1 MDQHAAA
8 GRFRATAKRRLTVLL
23 NVTEALFAAGDANRI
38 ERNDLVALKDAFI
51 HACDRYVETFAE
63 DELTEEVNEQLSN
76 YSSEQLQFY
85 IRIASLF
92 NTPNVTRPKQDVAP
106 RADNFQRIITLMSLP
121 KIELKP
127 FGGDSVD
134 YYNFMAEFD
143 KLVDDVT
150 DDAQVKLNILKRSC
164 VDYAANVIS
173 DCGQLNAVSGY
184 KRAREL
190 LADKCGNPHRASQQI
205 QRELRDGKV
214 VRSLKD
220 LDALSICLR
229 KGIDCLTHI
238 GMLSELNSQNTIK
251 AVISRVQF
259 RNVSDGRRRQA
270 LRILDERNSYPHI
283 DDLRRFLDKEVRD
296 LSDPVYG
303 IADVSSGTHASFN
316 TLITGIPRDDG
327 TSRFSG
333 NFTTEQHERV
343 SPSSAAIQSANAS
356 SQPAGARSLSV
367 PHSRTVSAAQCPY
380 CGNDT
385 HKLLKCEQF
394 HVLSVSDRNA
404 FVKENRICMLCLNVG
419 HFVRDCLSRYRCF
432 ICQRRHSRSLCGHG
446 NGGNTVGDNNHDS
459 WQTIHQNEQVAL
471 SVSTSGVFMPLVRVL
486 VNGVLC
492 VALLDS
498 GSSRTFLM
506 QDMADRF
513 GLVGVDVSFNLSRLN
528 SITQM
533 HTKTATVQ
541 VQAANMAGNV
551 YACNV
556 CFTDYIPTHVPPSLP
571 GVYAH
576 LEGLSLCQRAERID
590 LLIGQ
595 DHAELLM
602 PLEVR
607 SESDGAPYAVRTT
620 LGWTLH
626 GSIACQSPQP
636 VMCMFTF
643 SDMPEKVSQ
652 DDIHVI
658 KHWDANTK
666 TVDGHY
672 EIPVP
677 WSDSTFIPPETRCMA
692 KMPHD
697 ALCVRLNAKPEIN
710 VMCNKQPD
718 NKTMDTMISSGYAEE
733 VPHADPPSDSSWYLP
748 HHHVYSPAK
757 PAKVRVVVD
766 CSVRSRG
773 SSLNDR
779 VYQGPKLTTLLN
791 VVLLCIIYSC
801 VISGDVQAIYNQV
814 KLPVGDVDMM
824 RFLWNGRAYRK
835 TSQLFGD
842 SWCATRAVYALRR
855 VTQYDPVHRSDDVI
869 SAIRNGLYVD
879 DLLLSYSC
887 PDRALSVWKEVTE
900 SLATRGFN
908 FTNFVTYHLMLL
920 ASILDAA
927 RAKGVKIF
935 PEQSVTSSSIFD
947 PFCLLSPWLIYGKA
961 LLREVTTSKVGL

>member
-1 MDQHAAA
+1 MDQRAAA

-23 NVTEALFAAGDANRI
+23 NVTETLFAGGDANRI
-38 ERNDLVALKDAFI
+38 ERNELVALKDAFI
-51 HACDRYVETFAE
+51 HACDRYVDTFAE
-63 DELTEEVNEQLSN
+63 DELTEEVNEQLSI

-85 IRIASLF
+85 IRIVSLF
-92 NTPNVTRPKQDVAP
+92 NTPNVTKQDVAP
-106 RADNFQRIITLMSLP
+106 GADNFQRIITLMSLP

-173 DCGQLNAVSGY
+173 DCGQLDAVSGY

-259 RNVSDGRRRQA
+259 RNVSDGWRRQA

-316 TLITGIPRDDG
+316 TLITGIPQDDG
-327 TSRFSG
+327 TSHFSG

-356 SQPAGARSLSV
+356 SQPAGARSQSV
-367 PHSRTVSAAQCPY
+367 PHSRTVSVAQCPY

-432 ICQRRHSRSLCGHG
+432 NCQRRHSRSLCGHG
-446 NGGNTVGDNNHDS
+446 NGGNTVGDNNHDNL
-459 WQTIHQNEQVAL
+459 QTIHQNEQVAL

-498 GSSRTFLM
+498 GSSRTFLT
-506 QDMADRF
+506 QDMADRL

-556 CFTDYIPTHVPPSLP
+556 CFTDYIPAHVPPSLP

-576 LEGLSLCQRAERID
+576 LEGLMLCQRAERID

-602 PLEVR
+602 PHEVR
-607 SESDGAPYAVRTT
+607 SGSAGAPYAVRTT

-643 SDMPEKVSQ
+643 SDMPEKVSH

-658 KHWDANTK
+658 KHCDANTK

-672 EIPVP
+672 EIPVS

-710 VMCNKQPD
+710 VMYNKQPD
-718 NKTMDTMISSGYAEE
+718 NTAMDTMISSSYAEE
-733 VPHADPPSDSSWYLP
+733 VPHVEPPSGRIRYLP
-748 HHHVYSPAK
+748 HHDVYSPAE
-757 PAKVRVVVD
+757 PDKVRLVFD
-766 CSVRSRG
+766 CAAHSRG

-791 VVLLCIIYSC
+791 VVLLICIMYSC
-801 VISGDVQAIYNQV
+801 VISEDVQAIYNQV

-879 DLLLSYSC
+879 DILLSYSC
-887 PDRALSVWKEVTE
+887 SDRALSVWKEVRE
-900 SLATRGFN
+900 S
-908 FTNFVTYHLMLL
+908 FTPRSYEIEGRF
-920 ASILDAA
+920 
-927 RAKGVKIF
+927 R
-935 PEQSVTSSSIFD
+935 TSRVHVIHSCWS
-947 PFCLLSPWLIYGKA
+947 LVRSG
-961 LLREVTTSKVGL
+961 

>member
-1 MDQHAAA
+1 
-8 GRFRATAKRRLTVLL
+8 
-23 NVTEALFAAGDANRI
+23 
-38 ERNDLVALKDAFI
+38 
-51 HACDRYVETFAE
+51 
-63 DELTEEVNEQLSN
+63 
-76 YSSEQLQFY
+76 
-85 IRIASLF
+85 
-92 NTPNVTRPKQDVAP
+92 
-106 RADNFQRIITLMSLP
+106 
-121 KIELKP
+121 
-127 FGGDSVD
+127 
-134 YYNFMAEFD
+134 
-143 KLVDDVT
+143 
-150 DDAQVKLNILKRSC
+150 
-164 VDYAANVIS
+164 
-173 DCGQLNAVSGY
+173 
-184 KRAREL
+184 
-190 LADKCGNPHRASQQI
+190 
-205 QRELRDGKV
+205 
-214 VRSLKD
+214 
-220 LDALSICLR
+220 
-229 KGIDCLTHI
+229 
-238 GMLSELNSQNTIK
+238 
-251 AVISRVQF
+251 
-259 RNVSDGRRRQA
+259 
-270 LRILDERNSYPHI
+270 
-283 DDLRRFLDKEVRD
+283 
-296 LSDPVYG
+296 
-303 IADVSSGTHASFN
+303 
-316 TLITGIPRDDG
+316 
-327 TSRFSG
+327 
-333 NFTTEQHERV
+333 
-343 SPSSAAIQSANAS
+343 
-356 SQPAGARSLSV
+356 
-367 PHSRTVSAAQCPY
+367 
-380 CGNDT
+380 
-385 HKLLKCEQF
+385 
-394 HVLSVSDRNA
+394 
-404 FVKENRICMLCLNVG
+404 
-419 HFVRDCLSRYRCF
+419 
-432 ICQRRHSRSLCGHG
+432 
-446 NGGNTVGDNNHDS
+446 
-459 WQTIHQNEQVAL
+459 
-471 SVSTSGVFMPLVRVL
+471 MPLVRVL

-498 GSSRTFLM
+498 GSSRSFLT
-506 QDMADRF
+506 QDMADRL

-533 HTKTATVQ
+533 HTKTDTVQ

-556 CFTDYIPTHVPPSLP
+556 CFTDYIPTHVPPSLS
-571 GVYAH
+571 GVYPH

-692 KMPHD
+692 KVPHD
-697 ALCVRLNAKPEIN
+697 ALCVRLNAKPEIK
-710 VMCNKQPD
+710 VMY
-718 NKTMDTMISSGYAEE
+718 NKTMDTMISIGYAEE
-733 VPHADPPSDSSWYLP
+733 VPHAEPPSDSLWYLP

-779 VYQGPKLTTLLN
+779 VYQGPKLTTILN
-791 VVLLCIIYSC
+791 VVLLICIMYSC

-814 KLPVGDVDMM
+814 KLPVGYVDMM

-869 SAIRNGLYVD
+869 SAIRNGLYVA